1 MKVKSSTTMNSCL
14 TRRDKGSHPASVAA
28 VNLAHAYLRSIVFF
42 NYNNDV
48 SHYKPKS
55 SSSCCSIRTL
65 FVAVVSVSTTLD
77 CFTSF
82 LSLFSNL
89 LLPFGEKLDLTVMRA
104 FGENWT
110 EQSTTMDPS
119 PFCFDGWSCPVHNS
133 RPIKFEASTWVLQF
147 LLNSKVDTETLWRE
161 MRKALSK
168 PTRRRRRRGAMAGS
182 QSAVARATFHLPL
195 EITTEI
201 LSRLPVKSLLRFK
214 SVCKTWYDLIK
225 TPDFISKH
233 LQTHSTINSTSLLVT
248 KYNRKT
254 QEHAM
259 SLVFNDGFHSNG
271 PISLDFPFLNRM
283 PSLRSCEYSRGD
295 YFYIGGICNGLVCIS
310 LSPFGYPLILCNP
323 ATRQFQEIPNSE
335 WKWLDDHVEIIQVSF
350 GFGYHP
356 GGNDYKLI
364 RIVLYSSLMEE
375 DSFKADVYVM
385 RTGTWREIDADKV
398 SGFLGEK
405 DNLGRLGSYVLIDG
419 FCASAVL
426 NGVFYWTACVMS
438 TNETCVMSFDMGDEV
453 FRRIRMPVCL
463 DGRWDETN
471 WWIAELKDELAL
483 VINFDDRHIDLW
495 VLNEDHSSWTNQF
508 KVGCFPRI
516 ERYVGY
522 GETTVVGGSKNGELV
537 VTKHEVCGDL
547 KLFLYDLNTRETM
560 DFHFGRVPYP
570 SDIYLYTGTL
580 LPLPVVETNEVVKRW
595 WN

>member
-1 MKVKSSTTMNSCL
+1 
-14 TRRDKGSHPASVAA
+14 
-28 VNLAHAYLRSIVFF
+28 
-42 NYNNDV
+42 
-48 SHYKPKS
+48 
-55 SSSCCSIRTL
+55 
-65 FVAVVSVSTTLD
+65 
-77 CFTSF
+77 
-82 LSLFSNL
+82 
-89 LLPFGEKLDLTVMRA
+89 
-104 FGENWT
+104 
-110 EQSTTMDPS
+110 
-119 PFCFDGWSCPVHNS
+119 
-133 RPIKFEASTWVLQF
+133 
-147 LLNSKVDTETLWRE
+147 

-168 PTRRRRRRGAMAGS
+168 PTRRRTRAMAGR

-225 TPDFISKH
+225 TPDFFSKH
-233 LQTHSTINSTSLLVT
+233 LLQTHSTSLLVT
-248 KYNRKT
+248 NYNRKT
-254 QEHAM
+254 QEHTM

-283 PSLRSCEYSRGD
+283 PSLRSGEYSRED

-323 ATRQFQEIPNSE
+323 ATRQFQEIPNSK
-335 WKWLDDHVEIIQVSF
+335 WKWLDDHVEIKQVSF
-350 GFGYHP
+350 GFGYNP
-356 GGNDYKLI
+356 SGNDYKLI
-364 RIVLYSSLMEE
+364 RIVLYSSLTEE

-398 SGFLGEK
+398 SVFLGEK
-405 DNLGRLGSYVLIDG
+405 DNLGRLGSYVLIDE

-438 TNETCVMSFDMGDEV
+438 TNEECVMSFDMGDEV

-463 DGRWDETN
+463 DGTRDETN
-471 WWIAELKDELAL
+471 WWIRELKDKLAL
-483 VINFDDRHIDLW
+483 VINSDDRRFDVW
-495 VLNEDHSSWTNQF
+495 VLNEDQSSWTNQF

-516 ERYVGY
+516 EHYVGC
-522 GETTVVGGSKNGELV
+522 GEIIVVGGAKNGELL
-537 VTKHEVCGDL
+537 VTDHNLCGDL
-547 KLFLYDLNTRETM
+547 KLFSYDPETRETM
-560 DFHFGRVPYP
+560 DLYFGRVPYP

-580 LPLPVVETNEVVKRW
+580 LPLPLMETLPVVETNEIVLNKKNKKRKHW